1 MAALR
6 AEQVLSGLDAE
17 FGIHLR
23 AELALAATSVATYRQ
38 ECRAFERFCVER
50 GVSVACARAADII
63 DYLIERQ
70 RDGMDARTA
79 AKSVS
84 ALRALYRFLQADGR
98 AAANPAALIEPPRPT
113 RRLPDVLSASDV
125 DRMLDAVDLST
136 PSGLRDRALFEML
149 YSCGLRVSEAVA
161 LQVTS
166 LHPEQQLMTV
176 AGKGGRQRLVPL
188 MGAALDWVR
197 RYLRDGRPALAGD
210 SAEAALFLNRSGRRL
225 TRAGMW
231 KRFQDA
237 AARAGIAGKLHAL
250 RHSFATHL
258 LGGGAD
264 LRSVQELLGHA
275 DISTTQIYTHLDAA
289 DLRDAHRRHHPR
301 D

>member
-1 MAALR
+1 M
-6 AEQVLSGLDAE
+6 
-17 FGIHLR
+17 
-23 AELALAATSVATYRQ
+23 ATYRQ
-38 ECRAFERFCVER
+38 ECRTFECFCVDR
-50 GVSVACARAADII
+50 GISVAHARAADII
-63 DYLIERQ
+63 DYLIER
-70 RDGMDARTA
+70 RRGGIDARTA

-84 ALRALYRFLQADGR
+84 ALRALYRFLQAEGI
-98 AAANPAALIEPPRPT
+98 ATANPASLIEPPRPT
-113 RRLPDVLSASDV
+113 RTLPAVLSPSDV
-125 DRMLDAVDLST
+125 DRVLAAVDTAT
-136 PSGLRDRALFEML
+136 PSGLRDRALFEMI

-166 LHPEQQLMTV
+166 LHQDQGFVTV
-176 AGKGGRQRLVPL
+176 SGKGGRQRLVPL
-188 MGAALDWVR
+188 MGAALDWIQ
-197 RYLRDGRPALAGD
+197 RYLQDGRPALARHAG
-210 SAEAALFLNRSGRRL
+210 EAALFVNRSGRRL

-237 AARAGIAGKLHAL
+237 AVRAGVGGKLHTL

-275 DISTTQIYTHLDAA
+275 DISTTQIYTHVDAT

-301 D
+301 GSAGT

>member
-1 MAALR
+1 MP
-6 AEQVLSGLDAE
+6 D
-17 FGIHLR
+17 
-23 AELALAATSVATYRQ
+23 
-38 ECRAFERFCVER
+38 
-50 GVSVACARAADII
+50 ARAADII

-70 RDGMDARTA
+70 QEGIDARTA

-84 ALRALYRFLQADGR
+84 ALRALYRFLQAEGR
-98 AAANPAALIEPPRPT
+98 AETNPAALIEPPRPT
-113 RRLPDVLSASDV
+113 RRLPTVLSPSEV
-125 DRMLDAVDLST
+125 DRMLAAVDMGT
-136 PSGLRDRALFEML
+136 PSGLRDRALFEMI

-166 LHPEQQLMTV
+166 LHREQGFVTV
-176 AGKGGRQRLVPL
+176 SGKGGRQRLVPL
-188 MGAALDWVR
+188 MGAALDWVQ
-197 RYLRDGRPALAGD
+197 RYLRDGRPALARD
-210 SAEAALFLNRSGRRL
+210 ASEAALFLNRSGRRL

-237 AARAGIAGKLHAL
+237 AVRAGVAGKLHAL

-289 DLRDAHRRHHPR
+289 DLREAHRRHHPR
-301 D
+301 GPHRGK

>member
-1 MAALR
+1 M
-6 AEQVLSGLDAE
+6 LS
-17 FGIHLR
+17 
-23 AELALAATSVATYRQ
+23 LAATSVATYRQ
-38 ECRAFERFCVER
+38 ECRSFERFCTER
-50 GVSVACARAADII
+50 GFAVPEARAADII

-70 RDGMDARTA
+70 RDGINARTA

-98 AAANPAALIEPPRPT
+98 AAANPAALIEPPRPS
-113 RRLPDVLSASDV
+113 RRLPTVHSAVDV
-125 DRMLDAVDLST
+125 DRLLASVNIGT
-136 PSGLRDRALFEML
+136 PSGLRDRALFEL
-149 YSCGLRVSEAVA
+149 IYSCGLRVSEAVA
-161 LQVTS
+161 LQLTS
-166 LHPEQQLMTV
+166 LHLEQGFVTV
-176 AGKGGRQRLVPL
+176 SGKGGRQRLVPL
-188 MGAALDWVR
+188 MGAALDWVE
-197 RYLRDGRPALAGD
+197 RYLRDARPLLAGTA
-210 SAEAALFLNRSGRRL
+210 AEAALFLNRAGKRL

-237 AARAGIAGKLHAL
+237 AARAGVTGKLHTL

-301 D
+301 GQQPD